1 MDNMEA
7 MTKYMARE
15 KYLAVNM
22 KCRGIEITEQEIS
35 RRALNRLPPVY
46 APEKQSFALKTDF
59 CYGNLKSGPVCVEK
73 PNRSLDGTNGSHAL
87 AADFKPEAAARAGRV
102 RDVEAAM
109 VVDVASATV
118 EVARRINGSRNISRS
133 NSSIRRG
140 TSNISDRGRNSSTS
154 GILRDIRHSGPHSS
168 QGNLVHHALV
178 SGVVSTGIFCQ
189 SAAQY
194 PLHRTCIFLTRTR
207 AHNLPR
213 THILENTPILRA
225 DLLHHCSQP
234 PRRPV
239 RTDRSFRPSCP
250 RALSP
255 TRPPKYN
262 FRQLPSCAYRVQVM

>member
-7 MTKYMARE
+7 ITEYLARE
-15 KYLAVNM
+15 KSLAPNV
-22 KCRGIEITEQEIS
+22 KCHGTDITEQEIT
-35 RRALNRLPPVY
+35 RRALNSLPLVY
-46 APEKQSFALKTDF
+46 APEKQNFALKTDF
-59 CYGNLKSGPVCVEK
+59 SYGNLKSGPVCVEES
-73 PNRSLDGTNGSHAL
+73 NRSLDGTNGSHAL

-109 VVDVASATV
+109 VVDAASATV

-133 NSSIRRG
+133 NSSISRG

-154 GILRDIRHSGPHSS
+154 GILRDIRHSGPHSI
-168 QGNLVHHALV
+168 QGNLVHHAFV

-189 SAAQY
+189 RAAQY
-194 PLHRTCIFLTRTR
+194 LLHRTLIFLTRTR

-213 THILENTPILRA
+213 IHILENTPILRA

-234 PRRPV
+234 PRRLI
-239 RTDRSFRPSCP
+239 RMDRSFRPSCP

-255 TRPPKYN
+255 TRPP
-262 FRQLPSCAYRVQVM
+262 